1 MKIKRFIAPD
11 TRQVLRLVR
20 EELGPDAVVLSSR
33 RSDEGAEVIVAID
46 YDEKSVTDMA
56 AQARPEGSSTNL
68 SASNNQIIYPSIGH
82 PNSRQ
87 STMSP
92 SEEQDEPYARQPTAL
107 PTEKR
112 DESLEGL
119 GNELRRLRVN
129 LEHELRYLR
138 KQDPDPIR
146 GEVLSLLEQ
155 LGIGPALAEGIAAK
169 IVREGHA
176 PEHVWKAARAALSK
190 QIAVTENDV
199 VHDGGVMALIGP
211 TGVGKTT
218 TIAKLAARFALRFGR
233 KHIALVTTDMHR
245 IGAQEQLLTFGETL
259 GIPVEPA
266 SNRIELRQ
274 LIERHSPKKLVL
286 IDNAGLGQ
294 RDLRLAAQLVDLE
307 CVPSIK
313 TYLVISCTVQ
323 SAGLD
328 EVFSA
333 FGKTRLQGCILT
345 KLDEAVSLGPAI
357 QTLAHYRLPLAY
369 ACDGQRI
376 PEDIH
381 HQSSEDLVS
390 RAENLAQAG
399 APRFAPEHNY
409 YSRRLV
415 ANGLA

>member
-68 SASNNQIIYPSIGH
+68 SASNDQILYPSIGH
-82 PNSRQ
+82 P
-87 STMSP
+87 
-92 SEEQDEPYARQPTAL
+92 DFRQPTAL
-107 PTEKR
+107 PTEER
-112 DESLEGL
+112 DESLQGL
-119 GNELRRLRVN
+119 GNELRRLRAK

-146 GEVLSLLEQ
+146 GEVFSLLEQ

-169 IVREGHA
+169 IVREGHS
-176 PEHVWKAARAALSK
+176 PEHVWEAARTALSE

-199 VHDGGVMALIGP
+199 VHGGGVMALIGP
-211 TGVGKTT
+211 TGTGKTT

-294 RDLRLAAQLVDLE
+294 RDLRLAAQLADLE

-333 FGKTRLQGCILT
+333 FGKTRLEGCILT

-399 APRFAPEHNY
+399 APRFVPEHNY